1 MLFYFIDDTRL
12 TLFMYITTFL
22 IFANAYVIS
31 KCNEVKEKIDVDNE
45 IMRRV
50 NDITTKYGTDELVR
64 ACGGDID
71 LMFTIVTL
79 PMLAINRLVRYNK
92 LLVIRRATLV
102 GSVVFFATN
111 FILGLILL

>member
-1 MLFYFIDDTRL
+1 MLLYFINDSKIA
-12 TLFMYITTFL
+12 LFIYIATIL
-22 IFANAYVIS
+22 IFANAYIIS
-31 KCNEVKEKIDVDNE
+31 KCNEAKEKIDVDNE

-64 ACGGDID
+64 VCGDDID

-79 PMLAINRLVRYNK
+79 PMLAINRLVRYKK
-92 LLVIRRATLV
+92 LLIIRRATFV
-102 GSVVFFATN
+102 GSVTFFTVN